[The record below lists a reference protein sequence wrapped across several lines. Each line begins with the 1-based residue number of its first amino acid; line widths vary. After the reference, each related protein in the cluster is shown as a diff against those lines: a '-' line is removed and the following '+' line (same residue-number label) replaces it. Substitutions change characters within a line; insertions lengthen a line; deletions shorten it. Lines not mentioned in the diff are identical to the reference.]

1 MTAMDAVAEL
11 ERIGIVPVVVL
22 DDARHGSAVA
32 EALLAGG
39 IGCAEFTLR
48 THAGLGALREAARV
62 SGFLAGAGTVLDEAQ
77 VDAVAEA
84 GARFL
89 VSPGS
94 SPTINER
101 AGALE
106 IAAVPGIATP
116 SELQQAREHGHTHVK
131 LFPAGA
137 FGGPSYVDALAG
149 PFPDMRIL
157 PSGGVSPQN
166 AAAYLERPTVFAVSG
181 SWMVPRAA
189 IAAGDFAAIRQ
200 LARECRE
207 LHDQVRGSL

>member
-1 MTAMDAVAEL
+1 MTDAVAEL

-22 DDARHGSAVA
+22 DDAHHGAALA

-48 THAGLGALREAARV
+48 TPAGLGALREAAQV
-62 SGFLAGAGTVLDEAQ
+62 EGFLAGAGTVLDATQ
-77 VDAVAEA
+77 VDAVTDA
-84 GARFL
+84 GAGFL
-89 VSPGS
+89 VSPGF
-94 SPTINER
+94 SPAVDDR
-101 AGALE
+101 ARARG
-106 IAAVPGIATP
+106 IAAVPGVATAT
-116 SELQQAREHGHTHVK
+116 ELQRAREGGHTHVK

-137 FGGPSYVDALAG
+137 FGGPAYVDALAG

-189 IAAGDFAAIRQ
+189 IAAGDFAAIRE

-207 LHDQVRGSL
+207 LHDEARSSA